1 MPRCTNWFAKNI
13 KGSKVKSVLITEK
26 KLYLKGGMFAFLR
39 NKRDYKVNSCM
50 QIFPFVFIEASEIS
64 NRAGVRENTYTR
76 FLEHVGERYYDF

>member
-1 MPRCTNWFAKNI
+1 MPRCTNRFAKNI

-26 KLYLKGGMFAFLR
+26 KLYLKEH
-39 NKRDYKVNSCM
+39 DYKVNSCM